1 MPMDTNQFV
10 GVCNCDWLT
19 LFGYAHEP
27 VATRNG
33 YECDRKAYGTRVFR
47 YIDDVFY
54 YGAHIATIVSV
65 PATPILPPAAC
76 QIKISNEILYTAD
89 ATERATHLVSAFD
102 IEVKSVS
109 RADVCV
115 DFQCFKNRLAPA
127 QFIADVFKGVFVC
140 ASRQH
145 FASQG
150 QMDRTISYQYLR
162 LGSRSS
168 AVVAYL
174 YDKSQELEDVKNKP
188 WIRDAWRA
196 AGFREDRHTWR
207 LEFSVLDTD
216 LKLSTTDGE
225 FVEFKNWRAFFDAD
239 FLRTAIALLYSKYWQ
254 FRTPT
259 ADSNKSR
266 WPRVALIDVDGLVVR
281 RVSRGTVGESSRSDR
296 ILIKKLAS
304 LPSSLRHC
312 SAEDVDAIEHVITRV
327 ADDRDLQAYAREHYS
342 RGALLRFK

>member
-1 MPMDTNQFV
+1 MPMDTISFI

-19 LFGYAHEP
+19 LFGYASEP
-27 VATRNG
+27 IATRNG

-47 YIDDVFY
+47 FIDDIYY
-54 YGAHIATIVSV
+54 YGAHVATIVSV

-76 QIKISNEILYTAD
+76 QVKVANEMLYKAD
-89 ATERATHLVSAFD
+89 AVDAITHLVSSFG
-102 IEVKSVS
+102 IKIKSVS

-115 DFQCFKNRLAPA
+115 DFQCFRNKLAPA
-127 QFIADVFKGVFVC
+127 QFIADVFRGVYVC

-196 AGFREDRHTWR
+196 AGFQETKHTWR
-207 LEFSVLDTD
+207 LEFSILDTN
-216 LKLSTTDGE
+216 LKLYTTDGE
-225 FVEFKNWRAFFDAD
+225 FVEFQEWRAFFDSD
-239 FLRTAIALLYSKYWQ
+239 FLRTAIGLLYSKYWQ
-254 FRTPT
+254 FRVPT
-259 ADSNKSR
+259 SDSNKSR
-266 WPRVALIDVDGLVVR
+266 WPRVSLIDVDGLVVR

-312 SAEDVDAIEHVITRV
+312 SAEDVEAIERVITRV
-327 ADDRDLQAYAREHYS
+327 ADDRDLQAYARAHYY